1 MSKKGLRY
9 VAFAHLKADGTY
21 ENGKHLSPAAAFNAN
36 ANASDVKDYGD
47 DRVVE
52 TDKSVTGGTITVELN
67 NDDDEMY
74 VYLLGHT
81 QTTGEN
87 GEIISN
93 VDDVAPYVGAAA
105 VGKSGSKWVAKVYNK
120 CQFSEPND
128 ENSTKEEA
136 AKFDHISLEG
146 DILIPED
153 GNWKRRKSFDTFAAA
168 KTYVDTLFNVTG
180 ETGATGTTT

>member
-81 QTTGEN
+81 QTTGKAAKSFPTRMMSRRTSVLLRSASPEAN
-87 GEIISN
+87 GSQRFTISASSQSRTARN
-93 VDDVAPYVGAAA
+93 A
-105 VGKSGSKWVAKVYNK
+105 
-120 CQFSEPND
+120 
-128 ENSTKEEA
+128 TKEETVT
-136 AKFDHISLEG
+136 FNHISLEG

-153 GNWKRRKSFDTFAAA
+153 GNWKRRKSFDTFEAA
-168 KTYVDTLFNVTG
+168 KAYVNNLFNVTG
-180 ETGATGTTT
+180 ETGTTGTT

>member
-9 VAFAHLKADGTY
+9 VAFGLLKADGTY
-21 ENGKHLSPAAAFNAN
+21 ENGKHLGPAAAFNAN
-36 ANASDVKDYGD
+36 ATASDVKDYGD

-52 TDKSVTGGTITVELN
+52 TDKSVTGGSITIELN

-74 VYLLGHT
+74 TYLLGHS
-81 QTTGEN
+81 QTTGTSG

-93 VDDVAPYVGAAA
+93 VDDEAPYVGAAA
-105 VGKSGSKWVAKVYNK
+105 IGKSGSKWVAKVYNK
-120 CQFSEPND
+120 CQFAEPND
-128 ENSTKEEA
+128 ENSTKEEQ

-180 ETGATGTTT
+180 ETGTTN

>member
-9 VAFAHLKADGTY
+9 VAFAKLKADGTY

-47 DRVVE
+47 DR
-52 TDKSVTGGTITVELN
+52 TVELN

-93 VDDVAPYVGAAA
+93 ADDVAPYVGAAA

-120 CQFSEPND
+120 CQFAEPND
-128 ENSTKEEA
+128 ENSTKEETVN
-136 AKFDHISLEG
+136 FNHISLEG

-180 ETGATGTTT
+180 ETGET

>member
-81 QTTGEN
+81 QTTGES

-93 VDDVAPYVGAAA
+93 ADDVAPYVGAAA
-105 VGKSGSKWVAKVYNK
+105 VGKSGSKWVAKIYNK
-120 CQFSEPND
+120 CQFAEPND
-128 ENSTKEEA
+128 ERHKGRDSDVQPH
-136 AKFDHISLEG
+136 FS
-146 DILIPED
+146 
-153 GNWKRRKSFDTFAAA
+153 
-168 KTYVDTLFNVTG
+168 
-180 ETGATGTTT
+180 